1 MRQPDCRR
9 PALSVMHRDMDISA
23 TAHAPLTLASA
34 SDSRRQM
41 LERVGLVP
49 AIRPARIDEGAI
61 RDALL
66 AEDALPRD
74 VADALAEFKAQK
86 VAGEGLTLGC
96 DQVLAL
102 GSAVF
107 EKPSDRD
114 NAHAQLRQL
123 SGQTHHLYSAA
134 VIYDAHEPVWRHVGV
149 ARMTMRPLEDA
160 DIDRYLHAAW
170 PAAATSVGAYQAE
183 GVGASLFSRIE
194 GDWFTVMGMP
204 LLEVCAFL
212 RLRGWRFP

>member
-1 MRQPDCRR
+1 
-9 PALSVMHRDMDISA
+9 MDKPV

-41 LERVGLVP
+41 LETVGLAP
-49 AIRPARIDEGAI
+49 TIRPARIDEGAI

-86 VAGEGLTLGC
+86 VAREGLTLGC

-107 EKPSDRD
+107 GKAADRD
-114 NAHAQLRQL
+114 GARAQLRQL

-134 VIYDAHEPVWRHVGV
+134 VIYEAQEPVWRHVGV
-149 ARMTMRPLEDA
+149 ARMTVRPLEDA
-160 DIDRYLHAAW
+160 DIDRYLDVAW
-170 PAAATSVGAYQAE
+170 PGVASTVGAYRAE
-183 GVGASLFSRIE
+183 GVGASLFARIE
-194 GDWFTVMGMP
+194 GDWFSVMGMP
-204 LLEVCAFL
+204 LLEICAFL